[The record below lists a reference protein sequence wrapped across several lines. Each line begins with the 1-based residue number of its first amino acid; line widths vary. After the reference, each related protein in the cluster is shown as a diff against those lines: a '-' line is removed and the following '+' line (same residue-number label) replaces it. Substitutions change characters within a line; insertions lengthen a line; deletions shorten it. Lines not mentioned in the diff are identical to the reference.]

1 MLLINTQSLDL
12 EEFVGNAAPRYAIL
26 SHTWGAEEVSL
37 QEWHHRDLVAA
48 KAGYKQI
55 FSACQQARVD
65 GLEYLW
71 VDTNCIDKK
80 SSAELSEAINS
91 MFAFYAN
98 SDRCYVYSADFLGPD
113 TSRHTEN
120 IKPAESGQPSEIQEL
135 QRCIWF
141 TRGWTLQELLAPKV
155 VIFFD
160 SKWRK
165 VGEKQNAL
173 FCDQLSRITG
183 INTRHLETRHSVFT
197 ASVAERMSW
206 AARRQTTREED
217 IAYCMLGI
225 FGINMPLLYGE
236 GSRAFLRLQ
245 EEIIRISDD
254 QTIFCWNYPKGARFF
269 NAWHSVLASHLNVF
283 AESGNFIPIPSD
295 DTYYSLTNNGL
306 SIKLQGVLIDK
317 IHTFALLKAAVVNHG
332 NYQVAIILQKQG
344 SEHGRNPQERLR
356 RIPWQIATEVAIR
369 STYLSSDYEGRVPV
383 AVVCTN

>member
-12 EEFVGNAAPRYAIL
+12 EEFVGNAVPRYAIL

-37 QEWHHRDLVAA
+37 QEWHRRDLVVA
-48 KAGYKQI
+48 KAGYKKI
-55 FSACQQARVD
+55 FSACRQARAD

-98 SDRCYVYSADFLGPD
+98 SDRCYVYLEDFLGPD
-113 TSRHTEN
+113 TSRDAKN
-120 IKPAESGQPSEIQEL
+120 IKHAGSGEPSEMQGL
-135 QRCIWF
+135 QRCRWF
-141 TRGWTLQELLAPKV
+141 TRGWTLQELLAPTV

-165 VGEKQNAL
+165 VGERKNGL
-173 FCDQLSRITG
+173 FRDQLSRITG
-183 INTRHLETRHSVFT
+183 TDTRHLENRQNIFT
-197 ASVAERMSW
+197 ASIAERMSW

-245 EEIIRISDD
+245 EEIIRTSND
-254 QTIFCWNYPKGARFF
+254 QTIFCWDHPKGAHS
-269 NAWHSVLASHLNVF
+269 NAWDSVLAPAPNVF
-283 AESGNFIPIPSD
+283 AESGNFIPTSLD
-295 DTYYSLTNNGL
+295 DTGYSLTNNGL
-306 SIKLQGVLIDK
+306 SIKLRGVVIDMT
-317 IHTFALLKAAVVNHG
+317 HAFAALNAAVIDNGNH
-332 NYQVAIILQKQG
+332 YQLAIILYGKAG
-344 SEHGRNPQERLR
+344 SQHCRKPHERLR
-356 RIPWQIATEVAIR
+356 RIPEQLATE
-369 STYLSSDYEGRVPV
+369 G
-383 AVVCTN
+383 